1 MISFRYH
8 LVSIVSV
15 FLALALGV
23 LVGTTV
29 VNEGLLQELNRR
41 TEDAVKSA
49 DELRREVSD
58 LRDEVRTRDQF
69 AQAAERVLI
78 EDRLT
83 GREVVMVTLEG
94 VDASDVDGVRRSLE
108 DAGASVVA
116 EMVITAR
123 MALTD
128 EEAVSDLAAALDML
142 GSAGAEALSES
153 AAQQL
158 GSRLAT
164 GPDEIDSDLLV
175 ELTTSGF
182 VDVQGTV
189 AFEQIGGEDQALVL
203 LAGGVGQPLVEPE
216 LFLAPLTEALAQ
228 AFRPVVAA
236 ETLDSE
242 YAFVSIVRNNGG
254 IAGSLVTVD
263 NADQLPGRVAIVL
276 GLHHLLLTPGRG
288 GDYGVKDGAGSLL
301 PQP

>member
-29 VNEGLLQELNRR
+29 VNEGLIQDLNRR
-41 TEDAVKSA
+41 TEDVAKDA
-49 DELRREVSD
+49 DDLRRQVSD
-58 LRDEVRTRDQF
+58 LRDEVQIRDQF

-83 GREVVMVTLEG
+83 GREVVLVTLEG
-94 VDASDVDGVRRSLE
+94 VDVSDVDGVRRALE
-108 DAGASVVA
+108 DGGASVVA

-128 EEAVSDLAAALDML
+128 QVARSDLAAAIGML
-142 GSAGAEALSES
+142 GSTGAEELSQS

-164 GPDEIDSDLLV
+164 GPDPVEADLLAD
-175 ELTTSGF
+175 LATSGF
-182 VDVQGTV
+182 VDVLGGVT
-189 AFEQIGGEDQALVL
+189 FDQIGGEDQATVL
-203 LAGGVGQPLVEPE
+203 LAGGVGEPLVEPE

-242 YAFVSIVRNNGG
+242 YPFVAIVRDNGA